1 MAKNLTQEEIQQ
13 KLQNDPDFI
22 FSSKYNNS
30 IEQIIE
36 KHPLEKYPNRVPD
49 KIIAKVLVLESPEEV
64 ESIYQGIVRKL
75 RKKMSLED

>member
-36 KHPLEKYPNRVPD
+36 KHPLEKYPDGVPD

>member
-1 MAKNLTQEEIQQ
+1 MTKNLTQEEIQQ

-36 KHPLEKYPNRVPD
+36 KHPLEKYPDGVPD